1 MKIRVFRTAEAVAR
15 SLAGDVARSIASKPD
30 AVLGL
35 PAGRTPARFY
45 HHLIGSY
52 TAHRVDFA
60 RVTTFNLDEFL
71 GLGRQDAAS
80 YHRFM
85 RAHLFDHINIPR
97 RQAHSLNGRARDVER
112 ECRRYER
119 AIARAGGIDV
129 QVLGLGTNG
138 HIGFNEPAAALCAS
152 THRTTLRP
160 ATRRA
165 NAPLFGDRLTAVPKE
180 GLSMGMGTILRS
192 RRIVLVA
199 TGSRKA
205 RSVERMIQGPVTPR
219 LPASF
224 LQLHPNAEVWLDREA
239 ASRLSRA
246 PSIAPPRPRQWR
258 P

>member
-1 MKIRVFRTAEAVAR
+1 MRIRVFQSAETVAR
-15 SLAGDVARSIASKPD
+15 WLAEDVARSIVSKPD

-35 PAGRTPARFY
+35 PAGKTPTLFY
-45 HHLIGSY
+45 RHLIRLY

-60 RVTTFNLDEFL
+60 RVTTFNVDEFL

-80 YHRFM
+80 YRQFM
-85 RAHLFDHINIPR
+85 RAQLFDHINIPR
-97 RQAHSLNGRARDVER
+97 RRAHSLNGGTRDAAR

-119 AIARAGGIDV
+119 AIARAGGIDL

-138 HIGFNEPAAALCAS
+138 HVGFNEPAAALCAF
-152 THRTTLRP
+152 THRTRLSP

-205 RSVERMIQGPVTPR
+205 RSVARMIRGPVTPL

-224 LQLHPNAEVWLDREA
+224 LQLHPNAEVWLDRDA
-239 ASRLSRA
+239 ASRLSGA
-246 PSIAPPRPRQWR
+246 PSSAPRRPRQSR